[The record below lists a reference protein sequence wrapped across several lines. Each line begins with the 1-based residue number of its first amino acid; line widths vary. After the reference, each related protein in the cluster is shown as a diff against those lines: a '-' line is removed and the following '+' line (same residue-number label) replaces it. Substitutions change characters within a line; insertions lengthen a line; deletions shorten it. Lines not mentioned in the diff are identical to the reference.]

1 MISRSGTRRSG
12 AASGEAK
19 IFRDEGSGPVVTAGT
34 VLSGL
39 ERMFMGS
46 SGLIR
51 MCVRLGEGGEF
62 LLRHCE
68 RSEAIQNL
76 SAETVWIASSQVLL
90 AMTTE
95 RLLYTTRCRAAA
107 RPASASSSLSRSSG
121 LIKNPFMPASKQA

>member
-1 MISRSGTRRSG
+1 MISLRGTRRSG

-34 VLSGL
+34 GLSGL

-90 AMTTE
+90 AMTSGE
-95 RLLYTTRCRAAA
+95 SGGITRPPRGGRAIAAPA
-107 RPASASSSLSRSSG
+107 RPDLG
-121 LIKNPFMPASKQA
+121 FG